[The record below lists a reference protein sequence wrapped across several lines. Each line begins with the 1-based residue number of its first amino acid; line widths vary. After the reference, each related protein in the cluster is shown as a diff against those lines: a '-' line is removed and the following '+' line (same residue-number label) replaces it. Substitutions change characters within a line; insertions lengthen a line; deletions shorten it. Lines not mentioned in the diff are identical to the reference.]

1 MSQLFLPSA
10 PWLGWRPGVWG
21 QQESV
26 GLGRAKWSL
35 EGGARGGR
43 GGGRRRSRDAVAGGR
58 GGAGCLKPPLSLA
71 RVSWR
76 VLTSLP

>member
-26 GLGRAKWSL
+26 GLGRAKGSL
-35 EGGARGGR
+35 EGASSGVEEEVGGEAGRLWQVAEEGKAAR
-43 GGGRRRSRDAVAGGR
+43 
-58 GGAGCLKPPLSLA
+58 CPL
-71 RVSWR
+71 
-76 VLTSLP
+76 